1 MLRLSCLCLLMQPIL
16 MFERQWDLHHMHLK
30 KMHWS
35 GKLDP
40 SLEARYLGSGIES
53 LNNIHLDTWN
63 WFNCDLLDSVLLFLI
78 LSGVYVKS
86 RVSPSQ
92 YNRRGSSSWEKS
104 SYTCEIRDT
113 IFHCFWNSGMLTWTW
128 FSSILNI
135 IRLSFHH

>member
-1 MLRLSCLCLLMQPIL
+1 MSRLSCPFLLMQPIL

-40 SLEARYLGSGIES
+40 SPEARYLRSAIES
-53 LNNIHLDTWN
+53 LITSILIPKFD
-63 WFNCDLLDSVLLFLI
+63 CDLSDWVLISLI

-92 YNRRGSSSWEKS
+92 YNRWGSSSWKKS
-104 SYTCEIRDT
+104 SYTREIWDT
-113 IFHCFWNSGMLTWTW
+113 VFYCFWNTGMLQNMV
-128 FSSILNI
+128 FFYSKYC
-135 IRLSFHH
+135 